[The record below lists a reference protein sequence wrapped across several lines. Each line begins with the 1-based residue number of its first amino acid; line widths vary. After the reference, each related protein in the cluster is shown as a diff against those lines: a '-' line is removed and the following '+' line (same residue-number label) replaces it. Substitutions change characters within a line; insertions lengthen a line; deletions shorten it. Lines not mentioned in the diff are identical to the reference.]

1 MARARGVQ
9 GGKTPRLL
17 NAADTRRNRRRP
29 EEPLDAQDYLLG
41 AEASPISGVLA
52 WIATTPSTLEA
63 VNVLVT
69 WGELL
74 IGRELMVGFLT
85 RLAAFSGAFMMVLF
99 YLGNGPVAT
108 EGTIVTDLFLYL
120 LVFLA
125 LAAFG
130 AGRIVELDRI
140 VENYDVGGESLV
152 ERHLRLGTILG

>member
-1 MARARGVQ
+1 
-9 GGKTPRLL
+9 
-17 NAADTRRNRRRP
+17 
-29 EEPLDAQDYLLG
+29 
-41 AEASPISGVLA
+41 
-52 WIATTPSTLEA
+52 
-63 VNVLVT
+63 
-69 WGELL
+69 
-74 IGRELMVGFLT
+74 MVGFLT